1 MAAVG
6 LLRLAVE
13 HGVEITRVGD
23 RLRVRPATALTP
35 DLRERL
41 QAEKAE
47 LLRIVPEA
55 PTPEAVVWRLDAM
68 LAQVPPVGPIR
79 GLLTA
84 RDGAW
89 PADGAHCVSCGD
101 RLAIGAVGHH
111 LCGVPMRCE
120 PCRLAAASAIEM
132 RRRRP

>member
-55 PTPEAVVWRLDAM
+55 PTPRRSSGAWTRCWRRFRPSVPSEGFSR
-68 LAQVPPVGPIR
+68 LATARGP
-79 GLLTA
+79 LTA
-84 RDGAW
+84 RTA
-89 PADGAHCVSCGD
+89 
-101 RLAIGAVGHH
+101 
-111 LCGVPMRCE
+111 
-120 PCRLAAASAIEM
+120 
-132 RRRRP
+132 